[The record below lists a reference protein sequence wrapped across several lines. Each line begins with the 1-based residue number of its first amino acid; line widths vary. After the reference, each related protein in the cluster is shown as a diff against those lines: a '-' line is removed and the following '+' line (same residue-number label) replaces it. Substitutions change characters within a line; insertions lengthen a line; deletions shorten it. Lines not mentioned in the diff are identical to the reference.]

1 MQTIFVEPRNNYGA
15 TVFYPANE
23 AAQLFADIAGTKT
36 LSMSVIQK
44 AKQLGFL
51 IEVKQQVFTL

>member
-1 MQTIFVEPRNNYGA
+1 MQTIIVEPRNNYGT
-15 TVFYPANE
+15 TVFYPVNE
-23 AAQLFADIAGTKT
+23 AAKLIAKIAGTKT